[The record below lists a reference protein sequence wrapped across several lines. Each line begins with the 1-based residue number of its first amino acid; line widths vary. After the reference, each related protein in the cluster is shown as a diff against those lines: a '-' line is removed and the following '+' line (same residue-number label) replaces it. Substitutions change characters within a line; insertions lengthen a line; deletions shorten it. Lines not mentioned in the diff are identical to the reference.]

1 MQASFLF
8 AIELTPLILL
18 LWQFDPNH
26 LFDTKFHPTKAVRW
40 NMVKALYDACNFELY
55 FVFSASAL
63 QQLVESQGFP
73 A

>member
-1 MQASFLF
+1 
-8 AIELTPLILL
+8 
-18 LWQFDPNH
+18 
-26 LFDTKFHPTKAVRW
+26 
-40 NMVKALYDACNFELY
+40 MVKALYDACNFELY